1 MKRLLSTFV
10 ALFLLV
16 TPAQGRGIHDVF
28 LKLDRQQSNLNL
40 ETFKLAPS
48 GNLGQ
53 KDIPK
58 IDRMKSYARALL
70 SGQWLALLYSGDETK
85 FARTI
90 GEGKIPDI
98 MRTLREEGILEEV
111 QKMSEAFD
119 IHPLH
124 ILGPIVGENTFNG
137 SIDSTIQDS
146 MLNFLTESDYQKM
159 STRMDYV
166 TNNEDAK
173 KCLRLPIRNYWKW
186 RCLLINSNALRNGS
200 NRDFSFWFY
209 SKSKKGQGTFGIG
222 QAQPYI
228 LWGFNDVVSEKLEDN
243 EELIERYSVND
254 LKTAF
259 AHTQKDKLMI
269 AYVAAITRQAIDTYK
284 IIGGIDIS
292 QNPGLTTTLYNL
304 GDFNRRAYLFK
315 ESGKEYPS
323 VNYMGWFVNEFAD
336 MIMSYYPY

>member
-1 MKRLLSTFV
+1 MKKLILSLLIGISLITNSQ
-10 ALFLLV
+10 A
-16 TPAQGRGIHDVF
+16 RGIHEPF
-28 LKLDRQQSNLNL
+28 INLNERQNL
-40 ETFKLAPS
+40 LDQQEFQVVPA

-53 KDIPK
+53 IEIPK

-70 SGQWLALLYSGDETK
+70 SGQWLALLYTGNETK

-98 MRTLREEGILEEV
+98 MNTLQEEGILDEV
-111 QKMSEAFD
+111 RRMSEAFD

-146 MLNFLTESDYQKM
+146 MLSLLTENDYQKM
-159 STRMDYV
+159 TARMNFV
-166 TNNEDAK
+166 TQSDSVK
-173 KCLRLPIRNYWKW
+173 KCFELPIRNYWKW
-186 RCLLINSNALRNGS
+186 RCVLVNSNALKSGS

-228 LWGFNDVVSEKLEDN
+228 LWGFNDTVKEKLGALGTD
-243 EELIERYSVND
+243 IKKYPIND

-259 AHTQKDKLMI
+259 KHTQNDKLMVAYI
-269 AYVAAITRQAIDTYK
+269 AAMAKQAIDTYK
-284 IIGGIDIS
+284 LIGGVDIS

-304 GDFNRRAYLFK
+304 GDFNRRAYQFK
-315 ESGKEYPS
+315 ESGKENPS
-323 VNYMGWFVNEFAD
+323 VNYMGWFVNEFSD
-336 MIMSYYPY
+336 LIMSFY